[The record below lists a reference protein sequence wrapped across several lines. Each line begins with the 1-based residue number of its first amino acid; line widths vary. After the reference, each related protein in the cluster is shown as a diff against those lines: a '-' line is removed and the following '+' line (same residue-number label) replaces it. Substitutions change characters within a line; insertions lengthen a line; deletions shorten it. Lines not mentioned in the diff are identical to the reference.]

1 MGLTGL
7 RKAPT
12 LGYNSPPNV
21 AGMAAPNPQ
30 GRVADMSSQTRG
42 AMLRNTIL
50 LAGALGAVLSGCGSD
65 PAPADTYRTSPEY
78 RSQNP
83 AEANKNDTV
92 FSGGINLFGS
102 DKEGRDGAVAVNAFL
117 WRASLDTVAF
127 MPLASADPFGGVI
140 ISDWYA
146 PPETPDERFKVNVY
160 VIGRTLRAD
169 GLKVSVFRQTQD
181 PQGRWADAPVG
192 ADVATEFENA
202 VLSRARQLR
211 LQAVAEEQ
219 G

>member
-1 MGLTGL
+1 MM
-7 RKAPT
+7 
-12 LGYNSPPNV
+12 SP
-21 AGMAAPNPQ
+21 
-30 GRVADMSSQTRG
+30 TRG
-42 AMLRNTIL
+42 AMARISTL
-50 LAGALGAVLSGCGSD
+50 LAAALILASCGGQES
-65 PAPADTYRTSPEY
+65 ADTYRTSPEY
-78 RSQNP
+78 RAQNP
-83 AEANKNDTV
+83 GEAEKSQSV
-92 FSGGINLFGS
+92 FSGGGINLFGS

-160 VIGRTLRAD
+160 ILGRTLRAD

-181 PQGRWADAPVG
+181 PQGRWVDAPVG
-192 ADVATEFENA
+192 ADVAGEMENA
-202 VLSRARQLR
+202 VLTRARQLR
-211 LQAVAEEQ
+211 LQAVAEDN